1 MKTYIVIERNGAC
14 TWLRLIDVACWFTTA
29 ALVITTAVLCIK

>member
-1 MKTYIVIERNGAC
+1 MKTYIVIERKGAC

-29 ALVITTAVLCIK
+29 AIVIAIAVLLIH